1 MRRVLIALLLVS
13 TLGVAQQVP
22 VVIERLE
29 ISLWPEY
36 DDPRL
41 LVIYRGE
48 LAEDPQS
55 SLAFTI
61 PSTAQVHAVAH
72 VGPAGTLL
80 ADDWQLLPN
89 DDGQIV
95 LFTPGSRR
103 FQLEYYD
110 DVLGTAPER
119 SFVFRFRSERYEI
132 KNLEIEVQQPL
143 RATAF
148 QASPALEPQGVDTRG
163 FSYFGRRVGAV
174 PPGTLIEQRVSYRKT
189 DTLPSLRLAARSSFV
204 WIAVGAGLGVAALGV
219 VSFIWF
225 WRRRRIAQT
234 TAQGRLARF
243 CAQCGYCFRA
253 DEQFCPQCGRQ
264 RALYS

>member
-1 MRRVLIALLLVS
+1 MCRLLSILLLVIGV
-13 TLGVAQQVP
+13 LGVSQQLP
-22 VVIERLE
+22 IVIERLE

-48 LAEDPQS
+48 LTEAPKS

-61 PSTAQVHAVAH
+61 PNTAHVHAVAH

-80 ADDWQLLPN
+80 ADDWQLLP
-89 DDGQIV
+89 DDNGQIV

-119 SFVFRFRSERYEI
+119 SFVFRFQSDRYEI

-148 QASPALEPQGVDTRG
+148 QASPALEPQGSDTRG

-174 PPGTLIEQRVSYRKT
+174 SPGTLIEQRVSYRKT
-189 DTLPSLRLAARSSFV
+189 DTLPSLRPATQSPLV
-204 WIAVGAGLGVAALGV
+204 WAALGV
-219 VSFIWF
+219 GLAVVVLGVIGLLWF
-225 WRRRRIAQT
+225 RRRCAVSEAPRQRPAQ
-234 TAQGRLARF
+234 F
-243 CAQCGYCFRA
+243 CAHCRYQFRA
-253 DEQFCPQCGRQ
+253 DEQFCPYCGQ
-264 RALYS
+264 RRPA

>member
-1 MRRVLIALLLVS
+1 MRRLFIALLLLAS
-13 TLGVAQQVP
+13 TSSFSQQIP
-22 VVIERLE
+22 IALERLE

-55 SLAFTI
+55 PLVFTI
-61 PSTAQVHAVAH
+61 PRTAQIHAVAH

-80 ADDWQLLPN
+80 ADDWQLLPDEN
-89 DDGQIV
+89 DQIV

-110 DVLGTAPER
+110 DVIGTAPQR

-143 RATAF
+143 RATGF
-148 QASPALEPQGVDTRG
+148 QASPTLDPQGVDTRG

-174 PPGTLIEQRVSYRKT
+174 PPGTLVEQRVSYRKT
-189 DTLPSLRLAARSSFV
+189 DTLPSLRPAAQSSLV
-204 WIAVGAGLGVAALGV
+204 WAALGAGLAVVALGV
-219 VSFIWF
+219 IGLLWF
-225 WRRRRIAQT
+225 RRRRSVSSGA
-234 TAQGRLARF
+234 TAQQRPAQF
-243 CAQCGYCFRA
+243 CAHCRYQFRA
-253 DEQFCPQCGRQ
+253 DEQFCPQCGQR
-264 RALYS
+264 RAL

>member
-1 MRRVLIALLLVS
+1 MRRVLIALFLAS
-13 TLGVAQQVP
+13 ALGFAQQLP

-48 LAEDPQS
+48 LAEDPKS
-55 SLAFTI
+55 PLAFSI

-80 ADDWQLLPN
+80 ADDWQLLP
-89 DDGQIV
+89 DDNGQIV

-143 RATAF
+143 RATGF
-148 QASPALEPQGVDTRG
+148 QASPALEPQGTDTRG
-163 FSYFGRRVGAV
+163 FRYFGRRVGAV
-174 PPGTLIEQRVSYRKT
+174 PPGTLIEQRVSYSKT
-189 DTLPSLRLAARSSFV
+189 DPLPSLRPATQNLV
-204 WIAVGAGLGVAALGV
+204 WAALGV
-219 VSFIWF
+219 GLAVVVLGVIGLLWF
-225 WRRRRIAQT
+225 RRRRSISEATLPQRSAQ
-234 TAQGRLARF
+234 F
-243 CAQCGYCFRA
+243 CAHCRYQFRA
-253 DEQFCPQCGRQ
+253 DEQFCPYCGQ
-264 RALYS
+264 RR

>member
-1 MRRVLIALLLVS
+1 MRHIGIVLLIIGV
-13 TLGVAQQVP
+13 LGFSQQNLIVL
-22 VVIERLE
+22 ERLE

-48 LAEDPQS
+48 LAEDPNS
-55 SLAFTI
+55 PLVFTI
-61 PSTAQVHAVAH
+61 PSTAQIHAVAH

-80 ADDWQLLPN
+80 ADDWQLLSDGN
-89 DDGQIV
+89 DQIV

-110 DVLGTAPER
+110 DVLGTAPQR

-143 RATAF
+143 RATGF
-148 QASPALEPQGVDTRG
+148 QTSPTLDPQGVDTRG

-174 PPGTLIEQRVSYRKT
+174 PAGTLIEQRVSYRKT
-189 DTLPSLRLAARSSFV
+189 DTLPSLRPAAQGSW
-204 WIAVGAGLGVAALGV
+204 WIAIGAGLAVAALGV
-219 VSFIWF
+219 ASFIWF
-225 WRRRRIAQT
+225 WQRRRGSRA
-234 TAQGRLARF
+234 TAQEHLAQF
-243 CAQCGYCFRA
+243 CVRCGYRFRA
-253 DEQFCPQCGRQ
+253 DEQFCPQCGQ
-264 RALYS
+264 RRAP

>member
-1 MRRVLIALLLVS
+1 MRRALSIVLLILG
-13 TLGVAQQVP
+13 TLGFAQQIP
-22 VVIERLE
+22 VVIERLA

-48 LAEDPQS
+48 LAEDPTS
-55 SLAFTI
+55 SLVFTL
-61 PSTAQVHAVAH
+61 PRTAQIHAVAH

-80 ADDWQLLPN
+80 TDAWQILPEDN
-89 DDGQIV
+89 EQLV

-103 FQLEYYD
+103 FQVEYYD

-119 SFVFRFRSERYEI
+119 AFVFQFRSDRYDI

-143 RATAF
+143 RATGF

-163 FSYFGRRVGAV
+163 FHYFGRRVGAV

-189 DTLPSLRLAARSSFV
+189 DTLPSLRPAALSSLV
-204 WIAVGAGLGVAALGV
+204 WAGAGLIVAALGV
-219 VSFIWF
+219 ISLLWLRQ
-225 WRRRRIAQT
+225 RRR
-234 TAQGRLARF
+234 TARATAPQRPARF
-243 CAQCGYCFRA
+243 CVRCGYRFRA
-253 DEQFCPQCGRQ
+253 DEHFCPQCGQ
-264 RALYS
+264 RRSA

>member
-48 LAEDPQS
+48 LAEDPKS
-55 SLAFTI
+55 PLAFTI

-143 RATAF
+143 RATGF

-163 FSYFGRRVGAV
+163 FSYFGRRIGAV
-174 PPGTLIEQRVSYRKT
+174 PPETLIEQRVSYRKT
-189 DTLPSLRLAARSSFV
+189 DTLPSLRPATQSPLV
-204 WIAVGAGLGVAALGV
+204 WAALGV
-219 VSFIWF
+219 GLAVVVLGVIGLLWF
-225 WRRRRIAQT
+225 RRRRAVSEAPQQRPAQ
-234 TAQGRLARF
+234 F
-243 CAQCGYCFRA
+243 CVHCRYQFRA
-253 DEQFCPQCGRQ
+253 DEQFCPYCGQ
-264 RALYS
+264 RRPV

>member
-1 MRRVLIALLLVS
+1 MRRAVSILVLIIGALGL
-13 TLGVAQQVP
+13 AQQIP

-48 LAEDPQS
+48 LAEDPKS
-55 SLAFTI
+55 SLVFAI
-61 PSTAQVHAVAH
+61 PSTAQIHAVAH

-80 ADDWQLLPN
+80 ADDWQLLPSDN
-89 DDGQIV
+89 NTQLV

-110 DVLGTAPER
+110 DVLGTSSER
-119 SFVFRFRSERYEI
+119 SFVFRFQSERYEI

-143 RATAF
+143 RATGF

-174 PPGTLIEQRVSYRKT
+174 PPGTLIEQRVRYRKT
-189 DTLPSLRLAARSSFV
+189 DTLPSLRPAAQSSLL
-204 WIAVGAGLGVAALGV
+204 WLALGSGLV
-219 VSFIWF
+219 VVALGALGLLWY
-225 WRRRRIAQT
+225 RRRRAVSNVSLQQPPAQ
-234 TAQGRLARF
+234 F
-243 CAQCGYCFRA
+243 CPQCRYQFRV
-253 DEQFCPQCGRQ
+253 DEQFCPRCGR
-264 RALYS
+264 RRPA

>member
-1 MRRVLIALLLVS
+1 LLIIGVLGFSHQNLIVL
-13 TLGVAQQVP
+13 
-22 VVIERLE
+22 ERLE

-48 LAEDPQS
+48 LAEDPKS
-55 SLAFTI
+55 PIAFTI
-61 PSTAQVHAVAH
+61 PNTAQIHAVAH

-80 ADDWQLLPN
+80 ADDWQLLL
-89 DDGQIV
+89 DDAGQIV

-148 QASPALEPQGVDTRG
+148 QASPALDPQGVDTRG

-174 PPGTLIEQRVSYRKT
+174 PPNTVIEQRVSYRKT
-189 DTLPSLRLAARSSFV
+189 DTMPSLRPAAGSSLV
-204 WIAVGAGLGVAALGV
+204 WVALGAGLAVVALGV
-219 VSFIWF
+219 ISLLWF
-225 WRRRRIAQT
+225 RRRRSVSFGT
-234 TAQGRLARF
+234 TAPQRPAQF
-243 CAQCGYCFRA
+243 CAHCRYQFRA
-253 DEQFCPQCGRQ
+253 DEQFCPQCGQ
-264 RALYS
+264 RRSV